1 MATRERARYGAEA
14 FEGLTGSLPQTFPR
28 TMGPNCLVYLQEV
41 VDSGL
46 QHNMIDRF
54 EKAFA
59 QEMGVKHCIGA
70 PGCTAALMILSAA
83 SGLEPGDEIIV
94 SPITDYGTVMGL
106 IKENFIPVFADTE
119 PGTPNLSART
129 IEPLITN
136 RTRAILAVHMTGI
149 LCDMDPINA
158 LAEQHG
164 LAVYEDVCQAVFG
177 TYKGRLAGTL
187 GTAAAYSF
195 DSEKTLGSDVG
206 GCIITDNE
214 ALAERIRFVGQS
226 RGGEMVE
233 GLGRVHAVN
242 GYALRMTHTTAA
254 ITLGQLEI
262 IRPAVEHIDRMI
274 RLIYT
279 HLADIPGIIPIPI
292 PDYME
297 VYSCWMAGFSID
309 PTAFRCDAEAFA
321 QQVAEA
327 GLTGA
332 GLGKYYLMPAAL
344 PFLSDRAEKK
354 IYPFSTPPASR
365 EYSYRASSCPNA
377 RDFLANF
384 IRWSTF
390 CEKYQPEH
398 CEMVAQIVR
407 QVAEQNRA

>member
-1 MATRERARYGAEA
+1 MTTRERARYGAEA

-28 TMGPNCLVYLQEV
+28 TMGPNCMAYLQEV

-46 QHNMIDRF
+46 QCNMIDRF

-59 QEMGVKHCIGA
+59 QEMGVEHCIGA

-136 RTRAILAVHMTGI
+136 RTRAILSVHMTGI

-177 TYKGRLAGTL
+177 TYRGRLAGTL

-206 GCIITDNE
+206 GCIITNDE

-254 ITLGQLEI
+254 ITLCQLEI
-262 IRPAVEHIDRMI
+262 IRPAVAHIDRMI
-274 RLIYT
+274 RLIHT
-279 HLADIPGIIPIPI
+279 HLADILGIIPIPI

-365 EYSYRASSCPNA
+365 EYSYRASACPNA

-407 QVAEQNRA
+407 QVAEQNRT